1 MEPFDYLASLCKPCF
16 HGRPTTGA
24 EFLRPLYG
32 ATKVVRVVIR
42 LIGWKWSFIEKHV
55 GLV

>member
-32 ATKVVRVVIR
+32 ATKVMRVLIR
-42 LIGWKWSFIEKHV
+42 LIGWKWAFIEKHV
-55 GLV
+55 